1 MVCIE
6 SGDYMIS
13 FVNGM
18 YTAVI
23 NGKTVKRKNLKHLEY
38 VIRSSA
44 KAESVAAPVVQES
57 KFTINQR
64 FGFLSD
70 MIVML
75 AKGDQPSVV
84 VTGPGGL
91 GKSHTVTTA
100 LRNAGLKDLSVL
112 DEYEVG
118 APVPRNAFIVIKGYS
133 TPKGLYRTLYENRNS
148 VIVFDDCDSVLKDAV
163 SLNLLKGALDSYSKR
178 IISWRADIKDEDLPT
193 SFEFKGRVVF
203 ISNMS
208 SNQLDQAIIT
218 RSMSVDVTMTKE
230 QKVERMRHLV
240 SEKSF
245 MPDFDL
251 VCKNDALDLIGS
263 LVDSVKE
270 LSLRTLIQVTKI
282 RKSNPNGNWKD
293 LATYAICG

>member
-1 MVCIE
+1 MSEIKYVD
-6 SGDYMIS
+6 GK
-13 FVNGM
+13 
-18 YTAVI
+18 YTATI
-23 NGKTVKRKNLKHLEY
+23 NGKTVKRSNLKHLEY
-38 VIRSSA
+38 VLK
-44 KAESVAAPVVQES
+44 KAGKQSVSEPVES

-91 GKSHTVTTA
+91 GKSHTVTTT
-100 LRNAGLKDLSVL
+100 LRKAGLKDMSIL
-112 DEYEVG
+112 DDYEIG
-118 APVPRNAFIVIKGYS
+118 AQVPKNAFVVIKGYS

-148 VIVFDDCDSVLKDAV
+148 IIVFDDCDSVLKDPV
-163 SLNLLKGALDSYSKR
+163 SLNILKGALDSYSKR

-208 SNQLDQAIIT
+208 SSQLDQAIIS
-218 RSMSVDVTMTKE
+218 RSMSVDVTMTAT
-230 QKVERMRHLV
+230 QKVERMRFLV
-240 SEKSF
+240 KEKDF

-251 VCKNDALDLIGS
+251 VAKNDALNLIAKLADG
-263 LVDSVKE
+263 VKE

-282 RKSNPNGNWKD
+282 RKSNPNNNWKE
-293 LATYAICG
+293 LAEYAICG

>member
-1 MVCIE
+1 
-6 SGDYMIS
+6 
-13 FVNGM
+13 
-18 YTAVI
+18 
-23 NGKTVKRKNLKHLEY
+23 
-38 VIRSSA
+38 
-44 KAESVAAPVVQES
+44 
-57 KFTINQR
+57 
-64 FGFLSD
+64 

-75 AKGDQPSVV
+75 ANGDQPSVV

-100 LRNAGLKDLSVL
+100 LKKAGLKDMSIL
-112 DEYEVG
+112 DDYEIG
-118 APVPRNAFIVIKGYS
+118 ANVPKNAFVVIKGYS

-148 VIVFDDCDSVLKDAV
+148 IIVFDDCDSVLKDTV

-208 SNQLDQAIIT
+208 STQLDQAIIS
-218 RSMSVDVTMTKE
+218 RSMSVDVTMTTE

-240 SEKSF
+240 TEESF
-245 MPDFDL
+245 MPEFDL
-251 VCKNDALDLIGS
+251 VSKNDALNLIAS
-263 LVDSVKE
+263 LADTVKE

-282 RKSNPNGNWKD
+282 RKANPNNNWKD
-293 LATYAICG
+293 LAEYAICG

>member
-1 MVCIE
+1 MSEIK
-6 SGDYMIS
+6 
-13 FVNGM
+13 FVGGK
-18 YTAVI
+18 YTAII
-23 NGKTVKRKNLKHLEY
+23 NGKLVKRTNLKHLEY
-38 VIRSSA
+38 VIRKNSTPSFVEIP
-44 KAESVAAPVVQES
+44 KS

-91 GKSHTVTTA
+91 GKSHTVTTS
-100 LRNAGLKDLSVL
+100 LRKAGLKDMSIL
-112 DEYEVG
+112 DDYEVG
-118 APVPRNAFIVIKGYS
+118 AVVPKNAFVVIKGYS

-148 VIVFDDCDSVLKDAV
+148 IIVFDDCDSVLKDPV
-163 SLNLLKGALDSYSKR
+163 SLNILKGALDSYSKR

-208 SNQLDQAIIT
+208 STQLDQAIIS

-230 QKVERMRHLV
+230 QKVERMHHLV
-240 SEKSF
+240 NEESF

-251 VCKNDALDLIGS
+251 SHKKDALNLIDN
-263 LVDSVKE
+263 LKDSVNE

-293 LATYAICG
+293 LAEYAICG

>member
-1 MVCIE
+1 MSEIK
-6 SGDYMIS
+6 Y
-13 FVNGM
+13 VNGK
-18 YTAVI
+18 YTATI
-23 NGKTVKRKNLKHLEY
+23 NGKTVKRSNLKHLEY
-38 VIRSSA
+38 VLK
-44 KAESVAAPVVQES
+44 KAGKQSVSEPTES

-91 GKSHTVTTA
+91 GKSHTVTTT
-100 LRNAGLKDLSVL
+100 LRKAGLKDMSIL
-112 DEYEVG
+112 DDYEIG
-118 APVPRNAFIVIKGYS
+118 AQVPKNAFVVIKGYS

-148 VIVFDDCDSVLKDAV
+148 IIVFDDCDSVLKDPV
-163 SLNLLKGALDSYSKR
+163 SLNILKGALDSYSKR

-208 SNQLDQAIIT
+208 SSQLDQAIIS
-218 RSMSVDVTMTKE
+218 RSMSVDVTMTAT
-230 QKVERMRHLV
+230 QKVERMRFLV
-240 SEKSF
+240 KEKDF

-251 VCKNDALDLIGS
+251 VAKNDALNLIAELADG
-263 LVDSVKE
+263 VKE

-282 RKSNPNGNWKD
+282 RKSNPNNNWKE
-293 LATYAICG
+293 LAEYAICG

>member
-1 MVCIE
+1 MSEIKYVD
-6 SGDYMIS
+6 GK
-13 FVNGM
+13 
-18 YTAVI
+18 YTATI
-23 NGKTVKRKNLKHLEY
+23 NGKTVKRSKLKQLEY
-38 VIRSSA
+38 A
-44 KAESVAAPVVQES
+44 LKKAGKQSVSEPVESR
-57 KFTINQR
+57 FTINQR

-70 MIVML
+70 MVVML

-91 GKSHTVTTA
+91 GKSHTVTTT
-100 LRNAGLKDLSVL
+100 LRKAGLKDMSIL
-112 DEYEVG
+112 DDYEIGVQ
-118 APVPRNAFIVIKGYS
+118 VPKNAFVVIKGYS

-148 VIVFDDCDSVLKDAV
+148 IIVFDDCDSVLKDTI

-208 SNQLDQAIIT
+208 SSQLDQAIIS
-218 RSMSVDVTMTKE
+218 RSMSVDVTMTSV
-230 QKVERMRHLV
+230 QKVERMRFLV
-240 SEKSF
+240 KEKDF

-251 VCKNDALDLIGS
+251 VAKNDALNLIAS

-282 RKSNPNGNWKD
+282 RKSNPNNNWKE
-293 LATYAICG
+293 LAEYAICG